1 MKIWELY
8 PCQPVL
14 EEAGLQVF
22 GRNKGSKGLKR
33 KFRCTSG
40 PRKGRVVAD
49 PATCMKP
56 IDVAKRIKAKQS
68 RPKFKTKASYARK
81 RTMRTNPLTKAI
93 SSRNILRKPK
103 RAKKSGIIRG
113 LSKRRKA

>member
-8 PCQPVL
+8 PCELVL
-14 EEAGLQVF
+14 DEAGLQIF

-40 PRKGRVVAD
+40 PRKGRVVSD

-56 IDVAKRIKAKQS
+56 IDMAKRLRAKQS
-68 RPKFKTKASYARK
+68 RPKFKTKAAYARS
-81 RTMRTNPLTKAI
+81 RTMRTNSLTKAI
-93 SSRNILRKPK
+93 QTRNKSRKPK
-103 RAKKSGIIRG
+103 KAGIIKG
-113 LSKRRKA
+113 LPKRRKA

>member
-1 MKIWELY
+1 MKFWELFD
-8 PCQPVL
+8 CKPVL
-14 EEAGLQVF
+14 EEGNLQIF

-40 PRKGRVVAD
+40 PRKGRVVSD

-68 RPKFKTKASYARK
+68 RPKFKSKASYARK

-93 SSRNILRKPK
+93 KSRNIARKPK

-113 LSKRRKA
+113 LAKRRKA